1 MSVAAWE
8 MVEKEQHVTVLQD
21 EVVQAFMPL
30 KSGLLVDATLGYGG
44 HTEALLRALPGVSV
58 IGFDRDAQATR
69 SSRERLAPFG
79 DRIQIVHSEFAHI
92 PRWLTENGIT
102 HVDGIVADLGVSS
115 PQLDTAERGFS
126 FRREGPLDMRM
137 DQTRGD
143 TALDLLTRLSQ
154 DELAD
159 LIYELGEERRSRR
172 VAACI
177 KQALAAGELETTL
190 DLRRAT
196 VKAMGPHPAHG
207 LDPATLTFQA
217 LRIAVN
223 RELDQL
229 VSLTGSLHEIV
240 RPGGIAAM
248 ISFHSLE
255 DRSVKRCFQVRAL
268 WRRQSAKP
276 IVPTAR
282 EQAENPRSRSAKLR
296 VAVRTSLTEVPR
308 PLPEGVDPWEHDT

>member
-1 MSVAAWE
+1 
-8 MVEKEQHVTVLQD
+8 
-21 EVVQAFMPL
+21 
-30 KSGLLVDATLGYGG
+30 
-44 HTEALLRALPGVSV
+44 
-58 IGFDRDAQATR
+58 
-69 SSRERLAPFG
+69 
-79 DRIQIVHSEFAHI
+79 
-92 PRWLTENGIT
+92 
-102 HVDGIVADLGVSS
+102 
-115 PQLDTAERGFS
+115 
-126 FRREGPLDMRM
+126 MRM
-137 DQTRGD
+137 DQSSGD
-143 TALDLLTRLSQ
+143 TALDLLKTLSQ

-196 VKAMGPHPAHG
+196 VKAMGPHPGHG
-207 LDPATLTFQA
+207 HDPATLTFQA

-229 VSLTGSLHEIV
+229 VSLTGSVHEVV

-255 DRSVKRCFQVRAL
+255 DRVVKRCFQVRAL
-268 WRRQSAKP
+268 WKRQSAKP

-282 EQAENPRSRSAKLR
+282 EQDENPRSRSAKLR
-296 VAVRTSLTEVPR
+296 VAVRTSLMQVPK
-308 PLPEGVDPWEHDT
+308 PLPEGADPWEHDR